1 MTVQAS
7 SLRLSVYVFFSG
19 ACALLYQTVW
29 QRDLRLIFG
38 GSTAA
43 SGAVLAAF
51 IGGLGAGSLLL
62 AKRVEASTRPFALYA
77 RFEAIIALSTAVTP
91 LLFGLVRSA
100 YVAVGG
106 TQSLG
111 PVAGSA
117 ARMLLTG
124 LVIFVPTFFMGGTLP
139 AVARSVTSEED
150 TQRRGVAMLY
160 GLNTLGAVSGAAL
173 ATFWLL
179 PRAGNHATL
188 WLGCAIN
195 LLVAVAALVRA
206 RSLAEVPLSQA
217 AEAPAPAAAPA
228 AAGGAAP
235 APELPRALV
244 LGAAFLVGAVFFLME
259 IVWFR
264 MLSPLLGGTVFTFG
278 LVLCVAL
285 AGIGLGGAA
294 YGALAR
300 RRAITVSAF
309 ALTCLLEALAVAL
322 PLGLGDRLAMLAL
335 LVRPLANNGLFAAA
349 AGWSVVAAVVV
360 FPAAFVA
367 GVQFPVLIALA
378 GRARKNVAAHV
389 AQLYAANTSGSVLG
403 ALVGGFGVLPL
414 LSAPGTWRL
423 AGALLLALGLVS
435 ALLAGDLRRARRA
448 LPALGLAAATVA
460 CLLAL
465 GPTAV
470 WRHSAI
476 GQGRSPEALISRPEA
491 REQLVRQMR
500 TSFLWEKD
508 GVEAGVGIYAAHSMA
523 FIVNGKSDGSATAD
537 AATQVMSGLLGAML
551 HPAPRNVLVIGLGTG
566 STAGWLGLV
575 PEIERVDVMEFE
587 PVILDVARTM
597 SAINGNVLDNPRVH
611 VKLGDAR
618 ELLALEKEQYDV
630 IFSEPSNPFRVGIA
644 NLFTREYYQ
653 QALARLKPG
662 GLFIQWM
669 QAYEV
674 DAETLTEVY
683 GTLRSVFPHVETW
696 YGARTDLLLIG
707 SREPVPHDVA
717 QIEARVRTE
726 PFATALQST
735 WFTQSKE
742 GFFAHHI
749 AGPGFTEFLLQ
760 RSRPQVNTDDFNR
773 IEFGIARTL
782 GGGGTLFDELMA
794 LAARFHR
801 TAPRF
806 PPGLDEELLRMEL
819 WQAGINR
826 REDPIFDAPATWPF
840 VDRAVARAIQATAM
854 GDLQMAAE
862 TFPGDF
868 NPRTPGERLARLA
881 AWVLQRSPAF
891 GQEADLLR
899 AQFPFDVAALEAIAA
914 AERGDVEAGVTH
926 WEKAFSSLR
935 TFPWHQSRMLYLAL
949 ESLPRQP
956 WLPEHARRLAD
967 ALSLPFAAHH
977 GELVRRRAWLRF
989 LDHVRDDETC
999 AQHYQQQLPNLPW
1012 SREDL
1017 TRALGCFER
1026 RRPALAPAARADLL
1040 RFLRS
1045 GPSTLER
1052 LGVFLP
1058 PLEAQASPSAAA
1070 ADGGVGLTWEDTPD
1084 AGSSPPRLP
1093 GQMAH

>member
-7 SLRLSVYVFFSG
+7 SVRLSVYVFFSG

-29 QRDLRLIFG
+29 QRELRLIFG

-62 AKRVEASTRPFALYA
+62 ARRVEASTRPFSLYA
-77 RFEAIIALSTAVTP
+77 RFEALIALSTALTP
-91 LLFGLVRSA
+91 LLFGLVRAA
-100 YVAVGG
+100 YVGVGG

-111 PVAGSA
+111 PVAGSG
-117 ARMLLTG
+117 ARVLLTG

-139 AVARSVTSEED
+139 AVARTVTSEAD
-150 TQRRGVAMLY
+150 TQRGGVAVLY
-160 GLNTLGAVSGAAL
+160 GVNTLGAVFGAAF

-179 PRAGNHATL
+179 PRAGNHAAL

-195 LLVAVAALVRA
+195 LVVAIAAQIRA
-206 RSLAEVPLSQA
+206 RTLAEVPLSSLK
-217 AEAPAPAAAPA
+217 EAPEPAAPPTPA
-228 AAGGAAP
+228 AGAAQ

-244 LGAAFLVGAVFFLME
+244 LGAAFLVGAMFFLME

-300 RRAITVSAF
+300 RRAITVSDF

-335 LVRPLANNGLFAAA
+335 LLRPLGNHGLAAAA

-378 GRARKNVAAHV
+378 GRARKHVATHV
-389 AQLYAANTSGSVLG
+389 AQVYAANTSGSVLG

-414 LSAPGTWRL
+414 LSAPGAWRL
-423 AGALLLALGLVS
+423 AAGLLLALGLVA
-435 ALLAGDLRRARRA
+435 ALLARDWRSSGRAIF
-448 LPALGLAAATVA
+448 ALGITAATVA
-460 CLLAL
+460 CLTAL

-476 GQGRSPEALISRPEA
+476 GQGRSPEGMIHSPLA
-491 REQLVRQMR
+491 REQHVRHLR
-500 TSFLWEKD
+500 SSFLWEKD
-508 GVEAGVGIYAAHSMA
+508 GVEAGVGIHGADALA
-523 FIVNGKSDGSATAD
+523 FIVNGKSDGSSTGD
-537 AATQVMSGLLGAML
+537 AATQIMSGLLGAML
-551 HPAPRNVLVIGLGTG
+551 HPAPRSVLVIGLGTG

-575 PEIERVDVMEFE
+575 PEVERVDVMEFE

-597 SAINGNVLDNPRVH
+597 SAINGQVLDNPRVH

-618 ELLALEKEQYDV
+618 ELLALERAQYDV

-653 QALARLKPG
+653 QTQARLRPG

-683 GTLRSVFPHVETW
+683 ATLRSVYPYVETW
-696 YGARTDLLLIG
+696 YGARSDLLLVA
-707 SREPVPHDVA
+707 SREPVRHDPA
-717 QIEARVRTE
+717 QIDSRVRTE

-735 WFTQSKE
+735 WFTQTKE
-742 GFFAHHI
+742 GFFSHLI
-749 AGPGFTEFLLQ
+749 AGPAFTDFVIE
-760 RSRPQVNTDDFNR
+760 RSKPQPNTDDFNR

-782 GGGGTLFDELMA
+782 GASSHLTEELLSVA
-794 LAARFHR
+794 DRFHR
-801 TAPRF
+801 TTPRF

-819 WQAGINR
+819 WQSGINR
-826 REDPIFDAPATWPF
+826 RDEVIPDAPVTWPF
-840 VDRAVARAIQATAM
+840 VDRALARAIQGAAF
-854 GDLQMAAE
+854 GNLRLAAE
-862 TFPGDF
+862 AFPPDF
-868 NPRTPGERLARLA
+868 TPRTPGERLARLS
-881 AWVLQRSPAF
+881 AWVLRRSPGF
-891 GQEADLLR
+891 QQEADLLR
-899 AQFPFDVAALEAIAA
+899 AQFPFDVAALEAVAA
-914 AERGDVEAGVTH
+914 ADRGDLDASVAH
-926 WEKAFSSLR
+926 WEKAFLSLR
-935 TFPWHQSRMLYLAL
+935 TFPWHQSRLLHVAL
-949 ESLPRQP
+949 EELPRQAWP
-956 WLPEHARRLAD
+956 PEPARRLAE
-967 ALSLPFAAHH
+967 ALSQPFAANH
-977 GELVRRRAWLRF
+977 GGMMRRRAWLRF
-989 LDHVRDDETC
+989 LDHAKDDESC
-999 AQHYQQQLPNLPW
+999 AQHYEKLLPALPW
-1012 SREDL
+1012 TREDL
-1017 TRALGCFER
+1017 ARAVGCFER
-1026 RRPALAPAARADLL
+1026 ARPALAPQARAELV
-1040 RFLRS
+1040 RFVLA
-1045 GPSTLER
+1045 GPSTLDR
-1052 LGVFLP
+1052 LGVSLP
-1058 PLEAQASPSAAA
+1058 PLEAHAGAA
-1070 ADGGVGLTWEDTPD
+1070 ADGGVGLTWEAAPD
-1084 AGSSPPRLP
+1084 AGSPLPLLP
-1093 GQMAH
+1093 GQMAR